1 MCYNITGGDRKM
13 NKDFFPNNLKYLLD
27 SEQITAKTILQIT
40 GNNSPGLITMWKN
53 GERQITTKD
62 LVKIA
67 NHLGYTVDDLINKD
81 LTKQNDNC
89 FNKTQV
95 LFDKSKDILSDD
107 DRATIEFIM
116 RKTIDNYEKNKN
128 NIDK

>member
-1 MCYNITGGDRKM
+1 M

-27 SEQITAKTILQIT
+27 SEQITTKTILQIT